1 MMQNMTDRELRHE
14 RVQKEIS
21 ECKKLKPHGKK
32 MQASPDGEYVH
43 LKDYQKLQFA
53 YEVEVADLKKI
64 TSINLMEDHFAD
76 AIKNLIKA
84 VKRYIPGFIYHPEG
98 NIVAM
103 NADKEGEW
111 VHFHEVEP
119 IFNLLLLVAEQAEMT
134 ATEKLIGQVSAEL
147 TKMRRG
153 SSIL

>member
-1 MMQNMTDRELRHE
+1 MTDRELRHE
-14 RVQKEIS
+14 RIQKEIA
-21 ECKKLKPHGKK
+21 ECKKLKPYGKK
-32 MQASPDGEYVH
+32 MRASSDGEYVH

-64 TSINLMEDHFAD
+64 TSINLMEDHYAD

-134 ATEKLIGQVSAEL
+134 ATEKLIGQVSVEL